1 MIPIGEIKIA
11 EKINPTMTFKLH
23 RSFITNHLL
32 NIIYIPYPPMVY
44 INIMRVLK
52 KSSFFLFFFKINIA
66 VVADNYNKKE
76 KVFDLLLLRVIVYII
91 KGFKLYD
98 IIQLCNIQR
107 LTLKQI
113 ISEFRD
119 SEKIK

>member
-1 MIPIGEIKIA
+1 MCII
-11 EKINPTMTFKLH
+11 FK
-23 RSFITNHLL
+23 
-32 NIIYIPYPPMVY
+32 NIHIIF
-44 INIMRVLK
+44 K
-52 KSSFFLFFFKINIA
+52 KSSFLNVMLFFIFFKINIA